1 MTVASSKERDEFKN
15 TGNEE
20 EEEKKKK
27 IEVERDMVAVSGEV
41 VLGPMHIA
49 VCHDGRAVTS
59 APSSALCTQHQSS
72 VH

>member
-20 EEEKKKK
+20 EEEKKK
-27 IEVERDMVAVSGEV
+27 IEVERDMVVVSGEV

-59 APSSALCTQHQSS
+59 APSSALCQSS